1 MSISMMHGQEGVAV
15 AEAELATSS
24 VSSYTAV
31 LVWYGTSRSL
41 KLEAVC
47 SNPGKFP

>member
-31 LVWYGTSRSL
+31 LVCYKQSL
-41 KLEAVC
+41 KLEAV
-47 SNPGKFP
+47 